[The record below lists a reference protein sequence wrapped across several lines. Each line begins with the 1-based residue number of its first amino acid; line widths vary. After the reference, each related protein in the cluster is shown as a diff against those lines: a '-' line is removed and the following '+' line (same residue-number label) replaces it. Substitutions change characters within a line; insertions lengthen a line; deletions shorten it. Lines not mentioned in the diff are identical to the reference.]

1 MSEEEEGV
9 ASGSGPS
16 ETQTGAGDSEEP
28 QSLHGAPLPP
38 LALSSFPLLL
48 QFLALS
54 GSPGGL
60 SLLPLLAASGDA
72 PGIQKAEKISLIE
85 RYGQQAG
92 RFRETTGNVAAI
104 DFGTTFCSVAYTT
117 VVTGYDGIT
126 TLKLDQYHSRVPTAI
141 LLEQNGSNSIQ
152 NFNADDPVIRSPV
165 YKVDSFGYDAQEQHA
180 KLRASERHNYLYFE
194 HFKMSLHQD
203 EVSISSIII
212 MLNALYIL
220 INRT

>member
-1 MSEEEEGV
+1 MSEEEATV

-16 ETQTGAGDSEEP
+16 GTGADSEEP
-28 QSLHGAPLPP
+28 LQLPP
-38 LALSSFPLLL
+38 LPLSLPLL
-48 QFLALS
+48 LALS

-60 SLLPLLAASGDA
+60 GLLPLLAASGA
-72 PGIQKAEKISLIE
+72 PRGIQKAERIKRASLIE

-126 TLKLDQYHSRVPTAI
+126 TLKLNQYHSRVPTAI
-141 LLEQNGSNSIQ
+141 LLKQSGSNSIQ
-152 NFNADDPVIRSPV
+152 NFNADDPVIRSSV
-165 YKVDSFGYDAQEQHA
+165 YEVESFGYEAQEQHA

-194 HFKMSLHQD
+194 RFKMSLQQD
-203 EVSISSIII
+203 EVSHVWH
-212 MLNALYIL
+212 
-220 INRT
+220 

>member
-1 MSEEEEGV
+1 MSEEEAGLV

-16 ETQTGAGDSEEP
+16 GTRTGADSEEP
-28 QSLHGAPLPP
+28 LQLPP
-38 LALSSFPLLL
+38 LPLSLPLL
-48 QFLALS
+48 LALS

-60 SLLPLLAASGDA
+60 GLLPLLAASGA
-72 PGIQKAEKISLIE
+72 PRGIQKAERIKRASLIE

-126 TLKLDQYHSRVPTAI
+126 TLKLNQYHSRVPTAI
-141 LLEQNGSNSIQ
+141 LLKQNGSNSIQ
-152 NFNADDPVIRSPV
+152 NFNADDPVIRSSV
-165 YKVDSFGYDAQEQHA
+165 YEVDSFGYEAQEQHA

-194 HFKMSLHQD
+194 RFKMSLQQD
-203 EVSISSIII
+203 EVS
-212 MLNALYIL
+212 
-220 INRT
+220 RVWH